1 MIDMDAAEKAVADL
15 LDAFGVD
22 EGDHTERT
30 PFRSAKAW
38 RDILCGYN
46 EDPAEHLNVT
56 FSAPGDPGLIIVSG
70 ISMKSTCAHHLLPFT
85 GVATVAYRPSPN
97 QPIVGLSKL
106 PRVLHGYARRLQVQ
120 ERIGSQTVD
129 AIIRKLAPSG
139 ACVLITASHDCMRL
153 RGIGE
158 PEADTT
164 TLAKSGH
171 ITDEELGF
179 IRDSHNAKVR

>member
-15 LDAFGVD
+15 LSAFGVD

-139 ACVLITASHDCMRL
+139 AVVLITASHDCMRL